1 MQYRILR
8 ESEYEK
14 NKYILPNPGRRFWIE
29 SESELGTKKCGFV
42 NDEGV
47 LDKKGAYCSDT
58 SFWLR
63 PVIEF
68 DKDEQRDIVFTEG
81 QQVYLYSLEWT
92 AISED
97 VLVCDRCVEDV
108 KFDDNETS
116 FENSY
121 LKYALYQYMKR
132 RSSEEAF
139 KAPASKSDN
148 SSDITELDVDES
160 EFSYSFLS
168 NVLCIFLAAAAGIVC
183 TLSFSP
189 ISISMFAIVVV
200 AMSFILGKYNVK
212 KIKEGIINTKK
223 KYREKMV
230 ADQSPKITA
239 KDGKVS
245 VYGLTYDQKAGSGK
259 TAKDGTTDAFTVKG
273 EYALD
278 TEGLSDEEVIAKTSE
293 INKLLEAIMK
303 TGNRTAQS
311 KVKFFYLPETQK
323 TLQLYDTLSENGIE
337 TQNTKECM
345 QIISENL
352 DKTIRLL
359 KIEYDKA
366 TDDTLLEA
374 RLSSGVIGKMLS
386 DAENQESN
394 KIQLG

>member
-1 MQYRILR
+1 
-8 ESEYEK
+8 
-14 NKYILPNPGRRFWIE
+14 
-29 SESELGTKKCGFV
+29 
-42 NDEGV
+42 
-47 LDKKGAYCSDT
+47 
-58 SFWLR
+58 
-63 PVIEF
+63 
-68 DKDEQRDIVFTEG
+68 
-81 QQVYLYSLEWT
+81 
-92 AISED
+92 
-97 VLVCDRCVEDV
+97 
-108 KFDDNETS
+108 
-116 FENSY
+116 
-121 LKYALYQYMKR
+121 MKR

-230 ADQSPKITA
+230 ADQAPKITA

-323 TLQLYDTLSENGIE
+323 TLQLYDTLAENGIE

-386 DAENQESN
+386 DAENQKSN

>member
-29 SESELGTKKCGFV
+29 SESGLGTKKCGFV

-63 PVIEF
+63 PVIEY
-68 DKDEQRDIVFTEG
+68 DKGEQREIAFTEG
-81 QQVYLYSLEWT
+81 QQVFLYGLEWT

-108 KFDDNETS
+108 RFDDHETS

-132 RSSEEAF
+132 RSAEEAF
-139 KAPASKSDN
+139 KSPASKSD
-148 SSDITELDVDES
+148 DLDAAVPDVDES
-160 EFSYSFLS
+160 EFSYSFLA
-168 NVLCIFLAAAAGIVC
+168 NVICIFLAAAAGIMC

-200 AMSFILGKYNVK
+200 AMSVILGKYNVS
-212 KIKEGIINTKK
+212 KIKEGISNTRK
-223 KYREKMV
+223 KYLERIAEK
-230 ADQSPKITA
+230 QSAKISA
-239 KDGKVS
+239 KDGRVS
-245 VYGLTYDQKAGSGK
+245 VYGLIYDQKTDPGK
-259 TAKDGTTDAFTVKG
+259 AAQDGATDAFTGKS
-273 EYALD
+273 EYSLN
-278 TEGLSDEEVIAKTSE
+278 TEGLSDEEVITKTSE

-352 DKTIRLL
+352 DKTIKLL

-386 DAENQESN
+386 DAENQETN